1 MPTTAR
7 PPRLAAGSPAPDSL
21 LLDADGQP
29 ASLSARWVAGP
40 TVLTFLRHFG

>member
-1 MPTTAR
+1 MPDTSR
-7 PPRLAAGSPAPDSL
+7 SPRLAVGSPAPDSL

-29 ASLSARWVAGP
+29 ASLAARWAAGP